1 MTEADI
7 PAAQAPPEA
16 TPPAP
21 AAADES
27 REPFPWFRL
36 LLMFSVIAG
45 AVALLEVVYAQ
56 APVPPGVDP
65 GDWITRGGAYV
76 GLGAPPVDSFGSAY
90 IYPPLVFPML
100 GGLLLLFGSPVSTG
114 FVAGGLILVLFG
126 LSVAYLAFRFVRFGP
141 LQVGFVGACVFSGTL
156 LYMLFWGAY
165 PNFFAFVFLNL
176 LFVVLFAFYRFG
188 LPRDG
193 FFLGAVLALLY
204 LAHSL
209 TFALGLA
216 TVAATAL
223 LLLLL
228 DGPKFLLRRLMNRG
242 LWVGAAL
249 LAAVVGAYSL
259 SLRVTNVTPP
269 NYLGANPAAL
279 TIDNIGQ
286 LFVPLS
292 TGPAFLP
299 PGSAVYLSPT
309 AMIALLLGCGG
320 LLVLALVLA
329 RRFRPGWTDARFTVA
344 GGAVLA
350 ALLVPVGGALAHVGT
365 DYPRFLY
372 FLPVPV
378 TLLIV
383 LTLDKLVERWSDA
396 PPLSSGSEVGTP
408 VRWTVETPKAGVA
421 VGYFA
426 VAAVL
431 VLLVSNVS
439 IPASLN
445 GERVDSGT
453 THSADFLGAAQW
465 LAQSPTP
472 GSVLTLQGTARWVQ
486 ALTHR
491 GTFDI
496 GPTWLDFE
504 PWQIVN
510 SQAAYW
516 ALNSRYA
523 ATDGSATLSYTPTN
537 TTVLNQAP
545 MYSVYVDGVIF
556 PIARILPGAL
566 AVSVVDVNGTRT
578 ISGSTWGPGA
588 LSFDPITGAGSIV
601 YTTPWFVTTVAGTVG
616 PGGGAWINMSVAAAP
631 GESLSAVSVSLASPP
646 AGVALLHAPSSE
658 NVSVTPSGFLWS
670 STGSLGQLPNPATI
684 LTTGSF
690 SPSPSSS
697 SVSLFPVNETL
708 TSTFAA
714 ASGSHS
720 LNVSLLLTTPG
731 TGDPGVNLPRVLD
744 TNTFLVEHDIHFL
757 LLSAGAPYAPN
768 IEFFQ
773 TIFGYT
779 TVYQN
784 PTWQVLED

>member
-1 MTEADI
+1 MPT
-7 PAAQAPPEA
+7 
-16 TPPAP
+16 
-21 AAADES
+21 
-27 REPFPWFRL
+27 
-36 LLMFSVIAG
+36 
-45 AVALLEVVYAQ
+45 
-56 APVPPGVDP
+56 
-65 GDWITRGGAYV
+65 
-76 GLGAPPVDSFGSAY
+76 SAY
-90 IYPPLVFPML
+90 IYPPLVFPLL

-114 FVAGGLILVLFG
+114 FVAGGLILFLFG
-126 LSVAYLAFRFVRFGP
+126 ISIAYLAFKFLRFGP

-176 LFVVLFAFYRFG
+176 LFVVLLAFYRFG

-193 FFLGAVLALLY
+193 FLLGGVLALLY

-209 TFALGLA
+209 TFAIGLA
-216 TVAATAL
+216 TVAATAF

-228 DGPKFLLRRLMNRG
+228 DGPKFLWGRLMNRG

-249 LAAVVGAYSL
+249 LAGVVAAYSL

-309 AMIALLLGCGG
+309 AMIALLVGCGG
-320 LLVLALVLA
+320 LLVVALVLA
-329 RRFRPGWTDARFTVA
+329 RRLRPSWTDARFTVA

-350 ALLVPVGGALAHVGT
+350 ALLVPAGGALAHVGT

-372 FLPVPV
+372 FLPVPT
-378 TLLIV
+378 TLLVV
-383 LTLDKLVERWSDA
+383 LTLDKLVERWSGA
-396 PPLSSGSEVGTP
+396 PSLASEPARGTP
-408 VRWTVETPKAGVA
+408 VRWSVEPSRAGVA
-421 VGYFA
+421 AGYFA

-431 VLLVSNVS
+431 VLLVANVS
-439 IPASLN
+439 IPAALT

-472 GSVLTLQGTARWVQ
+472 GSVLTLQGAARWVQ
-486 ALTHR
+486 ALSHR

-516 ALNSRYA
+516 ALNSQYA
-523 ATDGSATLSYTPTN
+523 ATDGSAILSYTPTN
-537 TTVLNQAP
+537 TTLLNQAP
-545 MYSVYVDGVIF
+545 MYSVYVDGITF
-556 PIARILPGAL
+556 PISRLLPGAL
-566 AVSVVDVNGTRT
+566 SVSVVDVNGSRT
-578 ISGSTWGPGA
+578 VSGSTWGPGT
-588 LSFDPITGAGSIV
+588 LSVDPVTGAGSIV
-601 YTTPWFVTTVAGTVG
+601 YTTPWFVTTVAGALG
-616 PGGGAWINMSVAAAP
+616 PGGGAWINLSVAAAP
-631 GESLSAVSVSLASPP
+631 GESLSGMSVALASPP
-646 AGVALLHAPSSE
+646 AGVSLLHAPSAE
-658 NVSVTPSGFLWS
+658 NISVTPSGFVWS

-684 LTTGSF
+684 LTTGRF
-690 SPSPSSS
+690 SPAPSSS

-708 TSTFAA
+708 TSRFAA
-714 ASGSHS
+714 ASGAQT

-731 TGDPGVNLPRVLD
+731 TGDPGVSLPRVLD
-744 TNTFLVEHDIHFL
+744 TSRFLVEHDIHFL

-773 TIFGYT
+773 TVFGYT

-784 PTWQVLED
+784 PSWQVLEG